1 MLNGI
6 RGMSAI
12 DLAQAIARELRRS
25 DITLGV
31 KVDGARI
38 LIDLD
43 DRRVRIEVRES
54 QPSVSYDRPGAQE
67 RATP

>member
-1 MLNGI
+1 MLKGI
-6 RGMSAI
+6 RGMSAV
-12 DLAQAIARELRRS
+12 DLAQAMARELRRS

-54 QPSVSYDRPGAQE
+54 QPSVSHVRPGAEE